1 MYDVKSEKFGLI
13 LYNPSDREGA
23 VEEADNLQSGLQAVG
38 CQVFREE
45 WTTKAELSKLIRDG
59 LQRITD
65 CTLLIVC
72 IMSHGTAGALRCDD
86 DSRSVAFN
94 DVMFEFTR
102 KLPPELPMVR
112 SVMPCNG
119 TYRTYISDSP
129 FLSTLIISSSQI

>member
-1 MYDVKSEKFGLI
+1 MI
-13 LYNPSDREGA
+13 
-23 VEEADNLQSGLQAVG
+23 
-38 CQVFREE
+38 REE

-86 DSRSVAFN
+86 DNRSVALN

-102 KLPPELPMVR
+102 RLPPDLPMVR
-112 SVMPCNG
+112 SVKFVMLLEH
-119 TYRTYISDSP
+119 ISDLLP
-129 FLSTLIISSSQI
+129 LDLHTTSSEI